1 MGRNESRYAREMA
14 EEKRRNQPAGTAG
27 EKQPLRQASP
37 TPEGSPKPVSS
48 ERAEQQ
54 AEEEE
59 YDELSEFDEHT
70 FHHPALYYGQPTIWL
85 PKDKF
90 GISEEAVRNAR
101 QRGIDITD
109 EDAKIDDKGKIEIF
123 RDTIPGTDFKKE

>member
-1 MGRNESRYAREMA
+1 MA

-37 TPEGSPKPVSS
+37 VPEDSADTTLTEPGQ
-48 ERAEQQ
+48 QQ
-54 AEEEE
+54 AEEE

-85 PKDKF
+85 PRDKL

-109 EDAKIDDKGKIEIF
+109 SDAKIDDKGKIEIF
-123 RDTIPGTDFKKE
+123 RDTVPGTDFKQ